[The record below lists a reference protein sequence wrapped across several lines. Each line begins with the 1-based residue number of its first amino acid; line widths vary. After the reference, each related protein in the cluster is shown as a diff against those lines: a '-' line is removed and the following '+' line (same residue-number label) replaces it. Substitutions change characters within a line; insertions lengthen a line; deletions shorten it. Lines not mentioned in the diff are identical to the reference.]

1 MDGLLGQRQHG
12 TPLSERDC
20 FQRAIF
26 HATGLRDS
34 VRGLALL
41 RAGDKNHAFGW
52 LAMVNILDQ
61 LVDNIRKMMVR
72 GVNRTPLIL
81 PARFRD
87 Q

>member
-1 MDGLLGQRQHG
+1 MDGLMGQRQHG

-20 FQRAIF
+20 FERAIH

-52 LAMVNILDQ
+52 LTIVQVLDQ
-61 LVDNIRKMMVR
+61 LIDNIKKLMVR

-81 PARFRD
+81 PARFRE
-87 Q
+87 